1 MPTAPPIDPP
11 RPARWRHGALA
22 PLGAALCTALL
33 VVGCAVPGPTVPL
46 AAGSAAAKVR
56 FTDES
61 RPTRCAEED
70 NVHVALHGERIAAFR
85 IVGEHPPYIGG
96 VTTDSTA
103 PDFTDCDMSG
113 DPVFRFTPRTVVL
126 HEDATHRLVGH
137 AFGTFW
143 RPEQVTVRVGG
154 REERGLHLLQLI
166 RRGAAR
172 DVEMLV
178 VYPSDGYW
186 RLKPLPPA
194 HLPDT
199 AYGSS
204 FLVGPVSH
212 DGRPYVPLR
221 SIDIDPVAL
230 SFALEFGDGTRG
242 RLSVASVSSARIELA
257 VTLDPPVPAGRS
269 FAALRSMFVTPANA
283 DVSRAVFPARG
294 APVREGPILGFGS
307 VVAPSARFGRVERSM
322 HNLSAPDV
330 VFEGFVT
337 AGR

>member
-1 MPTAPPIDPP
+1 MTANPAIDPP
-11 RPARWRHGALA
+11 RPTRRRHGPLA
-22 PLGAALCTALL
+22 AFVATLSTALL
-33 VVGCAVPGPTVPL
+33 AAGCTVPRPAVPP
-46 AAGSAAAKVR
+46 AAGSTSAEVR

-61 RPTRCAEED
+61 KPTRCAEED
-70 NVHVALHGERIAAFR
+70 NVHVALHGDRIAAFR

-166 RRGAAR
+166 RRGTAR

-204 FLVGPVSH
+204 FLVGPVTF

-230 SFALEFGDGTRG
+230 SFALVFGDGTRG
-242 RLSVASVSSARIELA
+242 MLSVASVSPARIELA
-257 VTLDPPVPAGRS
+257 VTLDPPVAAGRS
-269 FAALRSMFVTPANA
+269 FAALRSMYVTPANA
-283 DVSRAVFPARG
+283 DVSRATFPARG
-294 APVREGPILGFGS
+294 AAGRDVPILGFGS

-330 VFEGFVT
+330 VFEGF
-337 AGR
+337 ARR